1 MLRKGIAVAA
11 LSICGAATIA
21 GTASTAKA
29 VDNPFELT
37 LSASGENGSKFNG
50 VEASGNVGI
59 GYYLNENFELAIRQ
73 TVGYS
78 DLAGVSFDAS
88 TAAAIDFNL
97 PLGDHGQFVPFFGAD
112 IGYVYGKNFRDTWEA
127 APEAG
132 LKFYV
137 NSTTF
142 IYGEAQ
148 YQFFFQ
154 HTTGTGV
161 SNGFNNGQFVYS
173 AGIGFRF

>member
-1 MLRKGIAVAA
+1 MLRKGIAIAA
-11 LSICGAATIA
+11 LSVCGLAAIA

-37 LSASGENGSKFNG
+37 LSASGENSSRFNG
-50 VEASGNVGI
+50 FEANGDVGI
-59 GYYLNENFELAIRQ
+59 GYYLTDNFELAVRQ

-78 DLAGVSFDAS
+78 DRVPGTSLDAS
-88 TAAAIDFNL
+88 TAAAVDYNI
-97 PLGDHGQFVPFFGAD
+97 PLGDHGQFVPFFGAN
-112 IGYVYGKNFRDTWEA
+112 IGYVYGKGIKDTWEA

-132 LKFYV
+132 LKFYF

-148 YQFFFQ
+148 YQFFFRR
-154 HTTGTGV
+154 GSAVAG
-161 SNGFNNGQFVYS
+161 GFSDGQFIYTV
-173 AGIGFRF
+173 GLGLRL